1 MGDLSKAI
9 YNIRKIDELGKEDTI
24 IHKINPMIKIIV
36 TLAYVIKVIS
46 IKEFLFEDIIVI
58 LAYSIFIFIFA
69 KIPVNII
76 LRKLIFVLPVVL
88 GVITINLIIDF
99 SYKEIIYSLLL
110 LFKCTFSLIGTL
122 QLLATTTIIDLALA
136 MKKLKVPKVLIS
148 TLLMIYR
155 YILVLMEE
163 GYRIKSAYQLR
174 TMGKKSMTIS
184 DWGIIMGRLLLR
196 TIDRSEQVYS
206 AMIMRGFHGEYYS
219 GEIHKVN
226 SIDLVYCFVIIGI
239 FILF

>member
-122 QLLATTTIIDLALA
+122 QLLATTTINDLALA

>member
-9 YNIRKIDELGKEDTI
+9 YNIRKIDELGKKDTI

-36 TLAYVIKVIS
+36 TLAYVIKVVS
-46 IKEFLFEDIIVI
+46 MKEFLFADVIVI

-122 QLLATTTIIDLALA
+122 QLLATTTINDLALA
-136 MKKLKVPKVLIS
+136 MKKLRVPKVLIS

-196 TIDRSEQVYS
+196 TIDRAEQVYS

-219 GEIHKVN
+219 GEIHKVK
-226 SIDLVYCFVIIGI
+226 SIDLVYCFVIIAI

>member
-1 MGDLSKAI
+1 M
-9 YNIRKIDELGKEDTI
+9 
-24 IHKINPMIKIIV
+24 
-36 TLAYVIKVIS
+36 
-46 IKEFLFEDIIVI
+46 
-58 LAYSIFIFIFA
+58 
-69 KIPVNII
+69 
-76 LRKLIFVLPVVL
+76 
-88 GVITINLIIDF
+88 
-99 SYKEIIYSLLL
+99 

-122 QLLATTTIIDLALA
+122 QLLATTTINDLALA

>member
-24 IHKINPMIKIIV
+24 IHKINPIIKIIV
-36 TLAYVIKVIS
+36 TLAYVIKVIY
-46 IKEFLFEDIIVI
+46 IKEFLFADIIVI

-122 QLLATTTIIDLALA
+122 QLLATTTINDLALA

>member
-36 TLAYVIKVIS
+36 TLAYVIKVLS
-46 IKEFLFEDIIVI
+46 IKEFLFADIIVI

-122 QLLATTTIIDLALA
+122 QLLATTTINDLALA

>member
-46 IKEFLFEDIIVI
+46 IKEFLFADIIVI

-122 QLLATTTIIDLALA
+122 QLLATTTINDLALA

>member
-24 IHKINPMIKIIV
+24 IHKINPIIKIIV

-46 IKEFLFEDIIVI
+46 IKEFLFADIIVI

-122 QLLATTTIIDLALA
+122 QLLATTTINDLALA

>member
-46 IKEFLFEDIIVI
+46 IKEFLFADIIVI

-110 LFKCTFSLIGTL
+110 IFKCTFSLIGTL
-122 QLLATTTIIDLALA
+122 QLLATTTINDLALA